1 MPSAQD
7 IRRRIKSVKNIG
19 QITKAMKM
27 VAAARLRRAQEKALA
42 STPYTEKIKEVLASV
57 AANTRDVSLPLLEV
71 REIRRTGFIILSSDK
86 GLAGAYAANII
97 KEAVQQIQ
105 SKSDAGLITVG
116 RKARDYFKRRAFKI
130 DHEYTG
136 FSEKPTYLQA
146 VEIVKHVAQAF
157 LAGQYDEIYL
167 VYTQFHSP
175 INHKPTTIKL
185 LPVDSSAHGTESDKQ
200 QEYIFEPSASEVLEA
215 LLPQYLETT
224 VYNALLQSAASE
236 LGARMTAMSSA
247 TENATELIAK
257 LTLNYN
263 KVRQATITREITE
276 IVGGAEALK

>member
-27 VAAARLRRAQEKALA
+27 VAAARLRRAQERALA

-57 AANTRDVSLPLLEV
+57 AGKTRDVSLPLLEV
-71 REIRRTGFIILSSDK
+71 REVNRTGFIILSSDK
-86 GLAGAYAANII
+86 GLAGAYSANVI
-97 KEAVQQIQ
+97 KEAAQQIQ
-105 SKSDAGLITVG
+105 SKKDAGLITVG

-130 DHEYTG
+130 DQEYTG
-136 FSEKPTYLQA
+136 FSEKPTYLHA
-146 VEIVKHVAQAF
+146 VDIVKHATQAF
-157 LAGQYDEIYL
+157 ITGQYDEIYL
-167 VYTQFHSP
+167 VHTQFHSP
-175 INHKPTTIKL
+175 INHKPVTIKL
-185 LPVDSSAHGTESDKQ
+185 LPVDSSEHGREADGQ
-200 QEYIFEPSASEVLEA
+200 QEYLFEPSASEVLAA

-257 LTLNYN
+257 LTLHYN
-263 KVRQATITREITE
+263 KVRQANITREITE